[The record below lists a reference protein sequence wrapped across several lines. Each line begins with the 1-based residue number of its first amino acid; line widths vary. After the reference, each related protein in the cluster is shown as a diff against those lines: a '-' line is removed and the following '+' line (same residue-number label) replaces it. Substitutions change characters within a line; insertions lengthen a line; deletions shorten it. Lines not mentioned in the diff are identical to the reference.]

1 MPAKRK
7 RTRSQGRAARPRP
20 RRRSRSLAHVL
31 EAKRKLHEAKIERV
45 VEVLRLMRAEGR
57 SLSRAV
63 REARTSLRTVRRYA
77 GDVVH
82 RERGRYVA
90 APTDRLPRLVKF
102 PTIHGAIALPLR
114 NARQASRLAHYWNAV
129 RTYLRSGDPRA
140 LRPFRGKALRV
151 DKIAYP
157 FITDPRTL
165 ERLYQA
171 GEVVF
176 EDIYAH
182 VA

>member
-1 MPAKRK
+1 
-7 RTRSQGRAARPRP
+7 
-20 RRRSRSLAHVL
+20 V
-31 EAKRKLHEAKIERV
+31 
-45 VEVLRLMRAEGR
+45 
-57 SLSRAV
+57 
-63 REARTSLRTVRRYA
+63 
-77 GDVVH
+77 
-82 RERGRYVA
+82 
-90 APTDRLPRLVKF
+90 
-102 PTIHGAIALPLR
+102 
-114 NARQASRLAHYWNAV
+114 AHYWNAV
-129 RTYLRSGDPRA
+129 RTYLRTGDQRA

-171 GEVVF
+171 GEVAF